1 MSGLYP
7 DPLSTIQFR
16 YRGILSGLKLRKC
29 VVGFCDQVRAERK
42 SFPFQWQVTQLHV
55 RSASAATRQTS
66 LPPQTRDWDPQQE
79 VLKWSTVLSEP
90 TVE

>member
-1 MSGLYP
+1 MATINYPVLTSGYSKWTQIAKFVL
-7 DPLSTIQFR
+7 
-16 YRGILSGLKLRKC
+16 
-29 VVGFCDQVRAERK
+29 GFCDQVRAERK

-55 RSASAATRQTS
+55 RSASATGQTS
-66 LPPQTRDWDPQQE
+66 LPPQTRHWDPQQE